1 MMQLSQVKDILKA
14 KALCGDEHLDR
25 DIEMVC
31 GCDLMSDVLAY
42 IKADSLLLTGLTN
55 IQVVRTAEMAE
66 VTAVCF
72 VRGKEPPI
80 DTIKLAAEK
89 GVPLLKTDLSMYEA
103 CGRLYKEGL
112 NSCDESK

>member
-1 MMQLSQVKDILKA
+1 MTLNEIA
-14 KALCGDEHLDR
+14 KLLEAKSIGDEADLNKEIR
-25 DIEMVC
+25 MVC
-31 GCDLMSDVLAY
+31 GSDLMSDVLAY
-42 IKADSLLLTGLTN
+42 IKSDSLLFTGLTN

-72 VRGKEPPI
+72 VRGKDPQD

-89 GVPLLKTDLSMYEA
+89 GMPLLKTDLTMYEA

-112 NSCDESK
+112 NSCDERK